1 MVTDLYSL
9 VCFITCP
16 GSYELAL
23 VGQNGALIMFWE
35 VNRSRS
41 HLQLISGKSYH
52 RSVSIVSYLCK
63 RRFICFYFHNVLLG
77 FFAAAVVLFAGT
89 LIKHYNNVYR
99 SIFD

>member
-1 MVTDLYSL
+1 M
-9 VCFITCP
+9 TCP
-16 GSYELAL
+16 VSYELAL

-52 RSVSIVSYLCK
+52 RSVSIVNYLCK
-63 RRFICFYFHNVLLG
+63 GRFICFYFHNVLG
-77 FFAAAVVLFAGT
+77 FFFFAAAAVVLFAGT
-89 LIKHYNNVYR
+89 LIKHSNTVYR